1 MKNTILAFLFAFGIF
16 AVPTM
21 AENENNVAEKPKSAA
36 EAPVA
41 TTLVQG
47 RVSDMV
53 TGESLA
59 GAEVSIEGTNIKA
72 FTDLDGNFVIE
83 GVKPGKYNIICSLI
97 SYNKSLVEN
106 LNVAGT
112 TNHKCEIALE
122 ASR

>member
-16 AVPTM
+16 AVPAM

-47 RVSDMV
+47 RVTDMV

-112 TNHKCEIALE
+112 TNLKCEIALE